1 MESCESLDML
11 SPGLSQ
17 QKPVSATSRLQTRCQ
32 SRALLYL
39 PLPPVPPLSPCSPV
53 HLNLYSLLISPSFC
67 LSALFCLSL
76 LLCHPCLLLSLLCQ
90 FRFRSHYSPFFV
102 LHFFFCFLVSLA
114 LLLTTLAS
122 CYHLL
127 FFSAV
132 SFPIQR
138 TPPTVCPSLLRSTS
152 TQHSHL

>member
-11 SPGLSQ
+11 SPGLSH
-17 QKPVSATSRLQTRCQ
+17 QKPVSATSRLQTKCQ

-39 PLPPVPPLSPCSPV
+39 LLPPVPPLSPCSQV
-53 HLNLYSLLISPSFC
+53 HLSLYSLLIPPSVC
-67 LSALFCLSL
+67 LSALFCFSL

-90 FRFRSHYSPFFV
+90 FQFRSHYSPFCST
-102 LHFFFCFLVSLA
+102 FFFVSVSLA
-114 LLLTTLAS
+114 LLLTTPAS

-127 FFSAV
+127 FFSAI

>member
-1 MESCESLDML
+1 MEGCESLDTL
-11 SPGLSQ
+11 SPGLSH
-17 QKPVSATSRLQTRCQ
+17 QKPVSATSRLQTKCQ

-53 HLNLYSLLISPSFC
+53 HSNLYSLLISPSFC
-67 LSALFCLSL
+67 LSALFCFSL

-102 LHFFFCFLVSLA
+102 LLFFLVSLA
-114 LLLTTLAS
+114 LLLTTPAS

-127 FFSAV
+127 LFSAV

-138 TPPTVCPSLLRSTS
+138 TPPIVCPSLLRSTS